1 MLPRNDSV
9 RFVHNILSNKMFS
22 TKFHEHGR
30 IYLATCFSTSTE
42 REASERFCWI
52 LQEERKMREQEREL
66 REESQQWLIERLTQG
81 VNSPTPTT
89 LTTTKVAVYSELQR
103 NCEVYT
109 LSWLRYANLR
119 VGKAWWQPLAKAFS
133 EHYLHCIP
141 VVYIIKYVTIII
153 KWFFDVVDLWLRLK

>member
-1 MLPRNDSV
+1 
-9 RFVHNILSNKMFS
+9 MFS

-42 REASERFCWI
+42 QEASERFSWI

-89 LTTTKVAVYSELQR
+89 
-103 NCEVYT
+103 
-109 LSWLRYANLR
+109 
-119 VGKAWWQPLAKAFS
+119 
-133 EHYLHCIP
+133 
-141 VVYIIKYVTIII
+141 
-153 KWFFDVVDLWLRLK
+153 